1 MTDRSFAVVTG
12 ASSGIGRELARQFAA
27 HDFDLLI
34 CAEDDAVA
42 AVGDELRAGG
52 AEVTVRQADL
62 SKDCGVYALYAAIRA
77 LGRPVDAIA
86 LNAGVGAGGSFAGPD
101 ALRTSLAD
109 ELRIIDLNV
118 RSTVQLAKYVVAD
131 MVERDA
137 GRVLFTSSIAA
148 TMPGS
153 FQAVYNASKSFVQ
166 SFALALRHELKDTG
180 VTVTSLMPG
189 PTETAFFERAD
200 MLDTKVGA
208 SDKDDPADVAR
219 QGFEAL
225 MAGRER
231 VVAGVVVDQAPGQ
244 GEPADAGPGEG
255 GDASADGTARFWQVA
270 RERGA
275 ASMARRP
282 RVRGG
287 PKYRPGRARPRRARA
302 GRAATHVLGACALEA
317 AHRQRPNQGRCP
329 RSRED

>member
-62 SKDCGVYALYAAIRA
+62 AKDCGVYALYAAIRA

-137 GRVLFTSSIAA
+137 GRVLVTSSIAA

-166 SFALALRHELKDTG
+166 SFALALRHELRDTG

-189 PTETAFFERAD
+189 PTETGFFERAD

-231 VVAGVVVDQAPGQ
+231 VVAGSLSTKLQGKGSRLMPDRVKAEMHRRMAQPG
-244 GEPADAGPGEG
+244 
-255 GDASADGTARFWQVA
+255 S
-270 RERGA
+270 
-275 ASMARRP
+275 
-282 RVRGG
+282 
-287 PKYRPGRARPRRARA
+287 GR
-302 GRAATHVLGACALEA
+302 
-317 AHRQRPNQGRCP
+317 
-329 RSRED
+329 

>member
-27 HDFDLLI
+27 NDFDLLI
-34 CAEDDAVA
+34 CAEDDAIA
-42 AVGDELRAGG
+42 AVGDELREGG
-52 AEVTVRQADL
+52 AEVTVTQADL
-62 SKDCGVYALYAAIRA
+62 SKDCGVYAVYAAIRA
-77 LGRPVDAIA
+77 IGRPVDAIA

-166 SFALALRHELKDTG
+166 SFALALRDELRNTG
-180 VTVTSLMPG
+180 VTVTALMPG
-189 PTETAFFERAD
+189 PTETGFFERAD

-219 QGFEAL
+219 AGFEAL
-225 MAGRER
+225 MAGKQR
-231 VVAGVVVDQAPGQ
+231 VVAGSLSTRLPGKGSWLMPDRVKAEMHRRMAQ
-244 GEPADAGPGEG
+244 PG
-255 GDASADGTARFWQVA
+255 S
-270 RERGA
+270 
-275 ASMARRP
+275 
-282 RVRGG
+282 
-287 PKYRPGRARPRRARA
+287 GR
-302 GRAATHVLGACALEA
+302 
-317 AHRQRPNQGRCP
+317 
-329 RSRED
+329 

>member
-77 LGRPVDAIA
+77 FGRPVDAIA
-86 LNAGVGAGGSFAGPD
+86 LIAGIGAGGSFAGPD

-166 SFALALRHELKDTG
+166 SFALALRHELRDTG
-180 VTVTSLMPG
+180 VTVTSVMPG
-189 PTETAFFERAD
+189 PNETAFFERAD

-219 QGFEAL
+219 RGL
-225 MAGRER
+225 
-231 VVAGVVVDQAPGQ
+231 
-244 GEPADAGPGEG
+244 
-255 GDASADGTARFWQVA
+255 
-270 RERGA
+270 RGA
-275 ASMARRP
+275 HGGRGSESWPGSLSTKLQGKGSRLMPDRVKAEMHRRMAQ
-282 RVRGG
+282 
-287 PKYRPGRARPRRARA
+287 PGS
-302 GRAATHVLGACALEA
+302 GR
-317 AHRQRPNQGRCP
+317 
-329 RSRED
+329 